1 METLTPEG
9 IERALRSLIMAERTN
24 IGVEVSTPVAY
35 PGGDLVNVIIEQSP
49 AGFLV
54 HDASFASAR
63 LSLAGVTMS
72 RHVVDRLAEYAGRF
86 NCGFE
91 NGRVTAKSG
100 EGSIE
105 LLIAMV
111 ANASRSVAD
120 YALELQKHAETD
132 FRKAVAHA
140 LRDIIG
146 KRLRENEE
154 CVGKSGR
161 KYRVSAMVLDKREAS
176 PILFIA
182 PIPNR
187 AAVPHGFAML
197 YDLKEEETYRNTAR
211 EAIYDE
217 ASDVRS
223 EDRALLQSACEVIT
237 LMQAR
242 RRFQKIIGAS
252 EAVA

>member
-1 METLTPEG
+1 MEKLTPES
-9 IERALRSLIMAERTN
+9 IERALQSLIMAERTN
-24 IGVEVSTPVAY
+24 GGVEVSTTVAY
-35 PGGDLVNVIIEQSP
+35 PGGDLINVIVEQT
-49 AGFLV
+49 ANGFLV
-54 HDASFASAR
+54 HDASAAASR

-72 RHVVDRLAEYAGRF
+72 RHVTERLVEYAGRF
-86 NCGFE
+86 NCFFE
-91 NGRVTAKSG
+91 NSRVAANVDA
-100 EGSIE
+100 GSIE
-105 LLIAMV
+105 LAIAMV

-120 YALELQKHAETD
+120 YALELRKHVETD
-132 FRKAVAHA
+132 FRMTVTEA

-161 KYRVSAMVLDKREAS
+161 KYKVSAMVLDERETS

-187 AAVPHGFAML
+187 AAVPHGFAMF
-197 YDLKEEETYRNTAR
+197 YDLKEEEKYRHAAR

-217 ASDVRS
+217 TSDLRN
-223 EDRALLQSACEVIT
+223 EDRTLLKSACEVVT
-237 LMQAR
+237 LTQAR
-242 RRFQKIIGAS
+242 RRLQKSVGAS